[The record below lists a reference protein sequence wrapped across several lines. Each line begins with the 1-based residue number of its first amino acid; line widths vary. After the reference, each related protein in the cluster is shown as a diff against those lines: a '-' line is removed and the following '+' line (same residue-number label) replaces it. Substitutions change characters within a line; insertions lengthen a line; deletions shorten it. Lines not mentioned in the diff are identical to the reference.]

1 MKLHTSI
8 YPLIAGIGIG
18 AAFGVAL
25 DNMAVGM
32 GIGAAYGIGILPS
45 MLKSAKCG
53 TVDKLTSKEE
63 K

>member
-1 MKLHTSI
+1 MKLQTII
-8 YPLIAGIGIG
+8 YPIIAGIGIG

-25 DNMAVGM
+25 DDMAVGIA
-32 GIGAAYGIGILPS
+32 IGAAYGIGILPS

-53 TVDKLTSKEE
+53 TADKLTSQEE